1 MNSHNNKQLDD
12 LFIHDDQT
20 LKPYTSI
27 VRARKERYYKALDE
41 INSEYGSLSSFA
53 QLHTYLGFHYDNKR
67 AGWTYREWAPAAKAL
82 YLIGDFNNWNR
93 RSHPLRI
100 NTKGYWEI
108 FLSEQ
113 NYASTFTDGS
123 KLKVTVVTKDGEF
136 DRIPL
141 FIRRVVQDE
150 QNKDFSGQIWFDKP
164 FDWKNDADF
173 TPPTP
178 LLIYEAHVGMAQ
190 ENPGTGSYNDFTKNV
205 LPRIKAD
212 GYTAVQLMAIQEHPY
227 YGSFGYHVSNF
238 FASSSRFGSPEDLKL
253 LIRTAHSL
261 GITVI
266 MDIVHSHSVKNI
278 NEGINCFD
286 GTVGQFFNEGDRGN
300 HPFWDSKLF
309 NYGKLS
315 VKRFLLSNIRY
326 WLEEFHFDGFRF
338 DGVGSMLY
346 KHHAYTEFDNI
357 DKYFDDSVDDES
369 LVYLQL
375 ANTLAHQMKAATIT
389 IAEDVSGMPGLTS
402 PPEEGGLGF
411 NYRLGM
417 GIPDFW
423 IKLLKESKD
432 EDWNMQYIWTTLN
445 QRIPGVPTISYAESH
460 DQALVGDKTL
470 AFRLMDKSM
479 YTNMMKDDHNVVVDR
494 GIPLH
499 KMFRLLTLAVGGT
512 AYLNFMGNEFGHPEW
527 IDFPRVGNDWSYQ
540 YARRQWSLSDD
551 PALKYEFLLR
561 FDNAMIKLC
570 KENRLFKDEF
580 PKLLNIDELNKS
592 IIFERGN
599 LIFVFNFHVSASIPD
614 YEFPVS
620 KIGDYKIILNSDD
633 QYYGGFNRID
643 SNVKY
648 ITRYSVERNLYLLSI
663 YNINRSVLVFKK
675 MK

>member
-1 MNSHNNKQLDD
+1 V
-12 LFIHDDQT
+12 I
-20 LKPYTSI
+20 
-27 VRARKERYYKALDE
+27 RARKERYLKALDE
-41 INSEYGSLSSFA
+41 INSAYGSLASFA
-53 QLHTYLGFHYDNKR
+53 QLHDYLGFHYDIKR
-67 AGWTYREWAPAAKAL
+67 AGIVYREWAPAAKGL
-82 YLIGDFNNWNR
+82 FLTGDFNGWNR
-93 RSHPLRI
+93 TSHPLRI
-100 NTKGYWEI
+100 NAKGYWEI
-108 FLSEQ
+108 FLNDL
-113 NYASTFTDGS
+113 NYKSTFTDGS
-123 KLKVTVVTKDGEF
+123 KLKVTVKTNEGEF

-150 QNKDFSGQIWFDKP
+150 KNKDFNGQLWLDKP
-164 FDWKNDADF
+164 FDWGNDDAF

-190 ENPGTGSYNDFTKNV
+190 EQPGTGTYLDFISNV

-238 FASSSRFGSPEDLKL
+238 FAASSRFGTPEELKL
-253 LIRTAHSL
+253 LIRTAHEL
-261 GITVI
+261 GISVI

-286 GTVGQFFNEGDRGN
+286 GTVEQFFNEGDRGN
-300 HPFWDSKLF
+300 HPYWDSKLF

-346 KHHAYTEFDNI
+346 KHHGYTEFDNI
-357 DKYFDDSVDDES
+357 DKYFDHTVDDES

-375 ANTLAHQMKAATIT
+375 ANTLAHQMKSTTLT

-411 NYRLGM
+411 DYRLGM

-423 IKLLKESKD
+423 IKLLKEFKD
-432 EDWNMQYIWTTLN
+432 EEWNMQYIWTTLN
-445 QRIPGVPTISYAESH
+445 QRIPGVPTIAYAESH

-479 YTNMMKDDHNVVVDR
+479 YTKMLKDDHDLVVDR

-499 KMFRLLTLAVGGT
+499 KMLRLLTLAVGGT

-561 FDNAMIKLC
+561 FDNSMIKLC
-570 KENRLFKDEF
+570 KENHLFDEEF
-580 PKLLNIDELNKS
+580 PRLQNIDELNKT
-592 IIFERGN
+592 IIFEREN
-599 LIFVFNFHVSASIPD
+599 LIFVFNFHASASIPN

-620 KIGDYKIILNSDD
+620 KMGDYRIILNSDD
-633 QYYGGFNRID
+633 PFYGGFNRID
-643 SNVKY
+643 PSVKY
-648 ITRYSVERNLYLLSI
+648 FTRYSVDRDIYMLSI
-663 YNINRSVLVFKK
+663 YNINRAVLVFKK
-675 MK
+675 N